1 MIETINDYTFKSFKN
16 YSGPSGDEKFKQK
29 NLFFGYNGKG
39 KTALSKGILIEI
51 KKNHNVTDD
60 NYRFFNKDFIKDN
73 LLLENNVN
81 LRGIVA
87 NFGKENVDIEKAIEE
102 KLKGYKNISPLQE
115 EKQELETNI
124 KSEVNR
130 IFDLKKGNSTIKRK
144 TSESVKE
151 LVNLYEKD
159 LETALKVVKS
169 KEDLKN
175 VKDSSS
181 YEKELNTLQGV
192 NLLSIDTLTNEE
204 IDTLSAIMNTNYE
217 KNEIPSAEVLSWL
230 EQGLNI
236 HKHDNSKRC
245 KFCGGNIEISEIED
259 SINKYLN
266 DKKQKD
272 LITLDRLYSKIQKIT
287 ELELKDNKD
296 LIGNLVNESVYELY
310 DNLSMNQ
317 KELISINETLK
328 TKLDNFE
335 EIVSLDSS
343 KLKNIMNSIK
353 ENQLKISNTKQEK
366 EKELSKMIE
375 KSNILIKGSIAL
387 DISESKVIA
396 DGIKKIEEKE
406 KEIVLASNSN
416 NILSREI
423 NELKNSKSTT
433 NDFANFIN
441 ELLQELGIDFY
452 LDIIDNNYTIK
463 HKRDDILL
471 TINDISEGENNLLS
485 LLFFYYEL
493 FNDKQQQNFKNEISY
508 IIIDDPISSV
518 DDVNKMYVLELIKK
532 ILELKNPQV
541 FIFTH
546 VWDDFC
552 NLCYGKKDNKDRNGN
567 ETPFR
572 FYEVKKNINGSYL
585 VKTRTNETPYMH
597 DFKEIYEFSQLENAD
612 ELDECEMYHYPNVM
626 RKVLEEFMKFKVK
639 NSSPTLDNIT
649 NVKIALCGNVN
660 CSHQDDIQI
669 PALLD
674 ICNILSHKTVRTP
687 DQILKSAQYLMR
699 KIKDSDI
706 SHFSAMT
713 N

>member
-1 MIETINDYTFKSFKN
+1 MISQVNNYTFKSFKN
-16 YSGPSGDEKFKQK
+16 YSGPNNEEKFKQK
-29 NLFFGYNGKG
+29 NIFFGYNGKG

-51 KKNHNVTDD
+51 KKDSNITDD
-60 NYRFFNKDFIKDN
+60 NYRFFNKDYIKDS
-73 LLLENNVN
+73 LLLENNINIKGV
-81 LRGIVA
+81 IA
-87 NFGKENVDIEKAIEE
+87 NFGKENVDIEKTIEE
-102 KLKGYKNISPLQE
+102 KLKNYRDISILQNEQQEAETITKN
-115 EKQELETNI
+115 
-124 KSEVNR
+124 EVNR

-144 TSESVKE
+144 NAESVKE

-159 LETALKVVKS
+159 LEPALKIVNS

-175 VKDSSS
+175 VKDSSI
-181 YEKELNTLQGV
+181 YEKELATLQSV
-192 NLLSIDTLTNEE
+192 NVIAIEALTNEE
-204 IDTLSAIMNTNYE
+204 IDTISAIMNRNYE
-217 KNEIPSAEVLSWL
+217 NNEIPTAEVLSWL
-230 EQGLNI
+230 ELGLKI
-236 HKHDNSKRC
+236 HKHDDSKKC
-245 KFCGGNIEISEIED
+245 KFCGGNIEISEIETT
-259 SINKYLN
+259 INKYLS

-272 LITLDRLYSKIQKIT
+272 LIILDKLYCRIQSII
-287 ELELKDNKD
+287 ELDLKENKE
-296 LIGNLVNESVYELY
+296 LIGNLVSDSIYEYY
-310 DNLSMNQ
+310 DNLNVIQ
-317 KELISINETLK
+317 KQLLPIKEQIKS
-328 TKLDNFE
+328 KLDNFE
-335 EIVSLDSS
+335 NVSSFDSGI
-343 KLKNIMNSIK
+343 LKNIMTNIK
-353 ENQLKISNTKQEK
+353 ENLENINNIKQAK
-366 EKELSKMIE
+366 EKELSKMVE
-375 KSNILIKGSIAL
+375 KSNILIKGAIAL
-387 DISESKVIA
+387 EISESDLIINGLKKVE
-396 DGIKKIEEKE
+396 DKE
-406 KEIVLASNSN
+406 KGINSAISFN
-416 NILSREI
+416 AKLTNEI

-452 LDIIDNNYTIK
+452 LDIMDNNYAIK
-463 HKRDDILL
+463 HKRDGISL
-471 TINDISEGENNLLS
+471 TINDISEGENNLLA

-493 FNDKQQQNFKNEISY
+493 FNDKQQQNFKNEINY

-532 ILELKNPQV
+532 ILELKNPQI

-552 NLCYGKKDNKDRNGN
+552 NLCYGKKDTKDRNGN

-597 DFKEIYEFSQLENAD
+597 DFKEIYEFSLLNNAN
-612 ELDECEMYHYPNVM
+612 ELDECEMYHYPNVI

-669 PALLD
+669 PTLLD
-674 ICNILSHKTVRTP
+674 ICNILSHRTVRTP

-699 KIKDSDI
+699 KIKEVDI